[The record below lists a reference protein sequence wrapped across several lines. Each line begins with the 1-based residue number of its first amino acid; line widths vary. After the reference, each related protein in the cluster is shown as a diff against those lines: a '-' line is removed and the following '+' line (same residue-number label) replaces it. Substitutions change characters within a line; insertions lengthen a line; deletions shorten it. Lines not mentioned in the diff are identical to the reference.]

1 MLNKCF
7 LYIDGYPRNASDVPF
22 DISIDWGDGSEPEQY
37 FRLFVGI
44 VPQFYHIYEDAVPRT
59 IEVTITNRCGSA
71 VQTIEYI
78 PFVPPECDCRNFYN
92 LHLGNLVVD
101 FSEIEWNLDITG
113 CFTDVTRIDAEHI
126 AARLVTDVSTNL
138 PLITFPVKHTLL
150 PDNTFENVS
159 PLVSLHD
166 GDEEETDEDKELVFS
181 GVYEWNYPYLYGN
194 YGSDYFNLTEWRY
207 LYDYQTPREIEYIHS
222 NTGLRHRFM
231 LHYDGATQTATLK
244 PIAPTVA
251 VWVEGYYYL
260 TDSWIP
266 NTVRTLTN
274 PNLPTIPREIKGVEV
289 DFIYTFNPTH
299 IHQIVL
305 TGDAAFKER
314 VGDIMLTSGT
324 LETEHEWVPTDEGLF
339 NITILVG
346 RVTDTIR
353 LSLAEGE
360 EAIYDGMQIWISAT
374 ALLPSQQFE
383 NIEIRTFLETTAI
396 VTGLPLEECTRVS
409 GNWNFALGK
418 WLHNSNS
425 GSTSILRV
433 PVSYFGEACVLELDV
448 RWNLEV
454 SSSSWQGNY
463 TAEFFVSRLNDTSQS
478 SHLARF
484 HQSVRSTT
492 SGTQRNAGSAT
503 VRLELNADTPNISR
517 DNFVQIVVYSYI
529 SNRCEVELSG
539 LRFVREN
546 KNRITGGMSGN
557 LLYRSEQSRKI
568 CRIDIVCDSNARA
581 RLLNEGFDWQE
592 EDLGDVVY
600 WRGINI
606 LQEPEFITEYVFQ
619 FGGKDSHDNIIG
631 DGIIHSVHFY
641 EEVQETEYDSPILVR
656 FAIDVNKN
664 VQEGIFYYIDDNG
677 REHCVAVNEVQ
688 FTNAEWEHLH
698 HDPATQTTLK
708 LTTEHGTISGIVA
721 GAVNLECLDN
731 SLTTE

>member
-37 FRLFVGI
+37 FRLFVEK
-44 VPQFYHIYEDAVPRT
+44 VPQFYHIYEDTEPRT
-59 IEVTITNRCGSA
+59 ITVTITNRCGSA
-71 VQTIEYI
+71 VQTIEYV
-78 PFVPPECDCRNFYN
+78 PFIPPECECQNFYN
-92 LHLGNLVVD
+92 LNLGNIAVD
-101 FSEIEWNLDITG
+101 FTGIEWNLDITG
-113 CFTDVTRIDAEHI
+113 CFTDVTRVDAEHV
-126 AARLVTDVSTNL
+126 AARMVTDVSTNL

-150 PDNTFENVS
+150 PDNTFENIS
-159 PLVSLHD
+159 PLVSLLD
-166 GDEEETDEDKELVFS
+166 DDETDDGEKELVFA
-181 GVYEWNYPYLYGN
+181 GLYEWNYPYLYGN
-194 YGSDYFNLTEWRY
+194 YGSDYYNLTEWRY
-207 LYDYQTPREIEYIHS
+207 LYDYQTPREIEYVNNNNGS
-222 NTGLRHRFM
+222 RLRFM

-244 PIAPTVA
+244 PIAPTAA

-266 NTVRTLTN
+266 NTVRTLTD
-274 PNLPTIPREIKGVEV
+274 PRLPTIPKEIKGVEV
-289 DFIYTFNPTH
+289 DFIYTFSPTH

-305 TGDAAFKER
+305 TGDATFRER
-314 VGDIMLTSGT
+314 VDEIVLTSGV
-324 LETEHEWVPTDEGLF
+324 LDAEYRWEPAGEGLF
-339 NITILVG
+339 KVTVPVG
-346 RVTDTIR
+346 RITDTIR
-353 LSLAEGE
+353 LSLAAGD
-360 EAIYDGMQIWISAT
+360 EAIFDDIQIWISET
-374 ALLPSQQFE
+374 ALLPSQQIA
-383 NIEIRTFLETTAI
+383 NIEVRTFLETTAI

-433 PVSYFGEACVLELDV
+433 PVSFFGEACVLELDV

-463 TAEFFVSRLNDTSQS
+463 TAEFFVSRPNDSSQS
-478 SHLARF
+478 SHLARY
-484 HQSVRSTT
+484 HQNVRSTT
-492 SGTQRNAGSAT
+492 SGTQRNAGNAT
-503 VRLELNADTPNISR
+503 VRLELNADTPNIGR
-517 DNFVQIVVYSYI
+517 DNFVQIVTYSYS

-539 LRFVREN
+539 LRLVREN

-557 LLYRSEQSRKI
+557 LTYQSELSRKI

-592 EDLGDVVY
+592 EDLGDIVY

-606 LQEPEFITEYVFQ
+606 LAEPEFITEYTFQ
-619 FGGKDSHDNIIG
+619 FSGKDSQGNVIG
-631 DGIIHSVHFY
+631 DGIIHSVQFY

-656 FAIDVNKN
+656 FAIDVNHN
-664 VQEGIFYYIDDNG
+664 NQEGIFYYTDDNG
-677 REHCVAVNEVQ
+677 REHCVAVNEVR
-688 FTNAEWEHLH
+688 FTNAEFEHLH

-708 LTTEHGTISGIVA
+708 LTTEHGTISGVVS
-721 GAVNLECLDN
+721 GAVNTDCLNNLLE
-731 SLTTE
+731 E